1 MAADL
6 TSADYA
12 FLIILKAVG
21 REISNTEMNKL
32 YEVRLVSPAYEK
44 LNAAG
49 YVSSE
54 TKHRPYRHVITDEGE
69 KVLADPLAIDEDR
82 AEAGEKRSPREKQL
96 WAAVV
101 AQQNQIV
108 RLLVGRSAAK
118 EVPAKEIPVREDP
131 VTEAPA
137 KGNGSAATAE
147 KNPDLS
153 GRIRAAY
160 TKLAGAP
167 GDYVNLTAL
176 RPLISDVPKA
186 ELDKA
191 LVRLHEDSDVRLEP
205 EPFGHRI
212 GAAER
217 NAAVHIG
224 GEDRHK
230 LAIGLR

>member
-1 MAADL
+1 MAAEL

-12 FLIILKAVG
+12 FLIILKAQG

-54 TKHRPYRHVITDEGE
+54 TKRRPYRHVITEEGA

-82 AEAGEKRSPREKQL
+82 AEAGEKRTPREKQL

-101 AQQNQIV
+101 AQQNHIV
-108 RLLVGRSAAK
+108 RLL
-118 EVPAKEIPVREDP
+118 
-131 VTEAPA
+131 A
-137 KGNGSAATAE
+137 KGGAAAATVIE
-147 KNPDLS
+147 QSPDLD

-167 GDYVNLTAL
+167 GEWVDLAAL
-176 RPLISDVPKA
+176 RPLVGDVPKA

-191 LVRLHEDSDVRLEP
+191 LARMLDARDVRLEP
-205 EPFGHRI
+205 EPLVHRV
-212 GAAER
+212 GAEER
-217 NAAVHIG
+217 KAAVRIG

-230 LAIGLR
+230 LAIGRR

>member
-1 MAADL
+1 MAAEL

-12 FLIILKAVG
+12 FLIILKAEG

-32 YEVRLVSPAYEK
+32 YEIRLVSPAYEK

-54 TKHRPYRHVITDEGE
+54 TKRRPYRHVITE
-69 KVLADPLAIDEDR
+69 KGAQELADPLAIDEDH
-82 AEAGEKRSPREKQL
+82 AEEGEKRTAREKQL

-108 RLLVGRSAAK
+108 RLLARSSTAA
-118 EVPAKEIPVREDP
+118 VPGP
-131 VTEAPA
+131 PA
-137 KGNGSAATAE
+137 NL
-147 KNPDLS
+147 D

-160 TKLAGAP
+160 TILADEP
-167 GDYVNLTAL
+167 GDYVDLTEL
-176 RPLISDVPKA
+176 RPLLGDVTKA
-186 ELDKA
+186 DVDKA
-191 LVRLHEDSDVRLEP
+191 LVRLHDAPDVRLEP

-217 NAAVHIG
+217 SAAVHIG

-230 LAIGLR
+230 LAIGRR